1 MLDLFW
7 VLYFESGYCMNL
19 ISRGVKRGIGIFFVV
34 YLITLCVYY
43 CFTSGLDSSDLLL
56 QTRRYIP
63 SSLSITLSVVLW
75 RKVGLTVKLL
85 TIYLAVCL
93 LWMVT
98 YPATY
103 WLAFHKNTLFI
114 NHYIDLAFASY
125 IVSALIIA
133 HALLYSLG
141 SSRVKRV
148 LPWIAGLWQGL
159 LLVLPIIEWSY
170 FTIYRAPI
178 TESTWVAILQT
189 NLKESREFIG
199 QSAVIGGVTGGLVC
213 ILAAFVLFVY
223 LNYKWSKA
231 TCTLHI
237 PSKKIF
243 VLSIILMLVSGG
255 YAAKVFMHTGVMKSY
270 EFAHRYYKAT
280 EAFAKNHDVNFE
292 SMTVTPSTPKF
303 EKPSTIIMVI
313 GESGTRTYLSAYNKT
328 KYDTSP
334 WLREAVMSDPQN
346 FLLFRHAY
354 TSWTQTVPSLERALT
369 EKNQYNKKEFNQS
382 TTVIDLAKKAGYTTY
397 WFSNQGTISDVDTPI
412 TLVAKTSDYSVW
424 LEDRRKNTDKISY
437 DEDLVPLLK
446 QVNPSTNNFVVIH
459 IMGSHENAK
468 NRFPDAFTKF
478 GNKETNDV
486 ETNYDNSIAYT
497 DYVLQKIYEYG
508 KTHLNLQAMVYFSD
522 HGNAPGVGRNPDNG
536 QFASTRIPMFVYVSN
551 EYRSLYPN
559 TIMEP

>member
-1 MLDLFW
+1 MIDYPSMGHKVNLCNFFLHKLF
-7 VLYFESGYCMNL
+7 Y
-19 ISRGVKRGIGIFFVV
+19 
-34 YLITLCVYY
+34 T
-43 CFTSGLDSSDLLL
+43 
-56 QTRRYIP
+56 P
-63 SSLSITLSVVLW
+63 
-75 RKVGLTVKLL
+75 
-85 TIYLAVCL
+85 
-93 LWMVT
+93 
-98 YPATY
+98 
-103 WLAFHKNTLFI
+103 
-114 NHYIDLAFASY
+114 
-125 IVSALIIA
+125 
-133 HALLYSLG
+133 
-141 SSRVKRV
+141 VKRV

-354 TSWTQTVPSLERALT
+354 TSWTQTVPSLERA
-369 EKNQYNKKEFNQS
+369 
-382 TTVIDLAKKAGYTTY
+382 G
-397 WFSNQGTISDVDTPI
+397 P
-412 TLVAKTSDYSVW
+412 
-424 LEDRRKNTDKISY
+424 
-437 DEDLVPLLK
+437 
-446 QVNPSTNNFVVIH
+446 
-459 IMGSHENAK
+459 
-468 NRFPDAFTKF
+468 
-478 GNKETNDV
+478 
-486 ETNYDNSIAYT
+486 
-497 DYVLQKIYEYG
+497 
-508 KTHLNLQAMVYFSD
+508 
-522 HGNAPGVGRNPDNG
+522 
-536 QFASTRIPMFVYVSN
+536 
-551 EYRSLYPN
+551 
-559 TIMEP
+559 